1 MKAMYYPSGQCYRL
15 TPEMITKYNDPTNLN
30 RITLDR
36 DSPDQNT
43 LYLEVKLIKTDRYI
57 DRDFSLVSFK
67 NEDLIRQF
75 TNDFNLR
82 P

>member
-1 MKAMYYPSGQCYRL
+1 
-15 TPEMITKYNDPTNLN
+15 MITKYNDPTNLN
-30 RITLDR
+30 RITLAK

-43 LYLEVKLIKTDRYI
+43 LYLEVKLIKTGRYI

>member
-1 MKAMYYPSGQCYRL
+1 
-15 TPEMITKYNDPTNLN
+15 MITKYNDPAKLN
-30 RITLDR
+30 KITLAE

-43 LYLEVKLIKTDRYI
+43 LYLEVKLIKTSNYKK
-57 DRDFSLVSFK
+57 RDFCLVSFK
-67 NEDLIRQF
+67 NEAAIRQF